1 VSVGTGSVGTGKNTR
16 TSIFDKLNDENNNM
30 TPGRTNNTNDKL
42 NNSQINN
49 TNDKLNNSQ
58 INNTNDKLNNSQIDT
73 ECKDRKESKS
83 LFKRDLTIEVEDP
96 NDTSL
101 RESRSDYSSHNL
113 NVSKQK

>member
-1 VSVGTGSVGTGKNTR
+1 MSVGTGSVGTGKNTR

-49 TNDKLNNSQ
+49 TNDKLN
-58 INNTNDKLNNSQIDT
+58 KLNNSQIDT

>member
-16 TSIFDKLNDENNNM
+16 ASIFDKLNDENNNM
-30 TPGRTNNTNDKL
+30 TPGRTNT
-42 NNSQINN
+42 
-49 TNDKLNNSQ
+49 
-58 INNTNDKLNNSQIDT
+58 TNDKLNNSQIDT

>member
-1 VSVGTGSVGTGKNTR
+1 MSVGTGSVGTGKNTR

-30 TPGRTNNTNDKL
+30 TPGRT
-42 NNSQINN
+42 NN

>member
-1 VSVGTGSVGTGKNTR
+1 MSVGTGSVGTGKNTR

-42 NNSQINN
+42 NNSQI
-49 TNDKLNNSQ
+49 
-58 INNTNDKLNNSQIDT
+58 DT
-73 ECKDRKESKS
+73 ECKDRKDSKS

>member
-42 NNSQINN
+42 NNSQI
-49 TNDKLNNSQ
+49 
-58 INNTNDKLNNSQIDT
+58 DT
-73 ECKDRKESKS
+73 ECKDRKDSKS

>member
-1 VSVGTGSVGTGKNTR
+1 MSVGTGSVGTGKNTR

-30 TPGRTNNTNDKL
+30 TPGRT
-42 NNSQINN
+42 
-49 TNDKLNNSQ
+49 
-58 INNTNDKLNNSQIDT
+58 NNTNDKLNNSQIDT

>member
-30 TPGRTNNTNDKL
+30 TPGRT
-42 NNSQINN
+42 
-49 TNDKLNNSQ
+49 
-58 INNTNDKLNNSQIDT
+58 NNTNDKLNNSQIDT